1 MNWLTAQPKQ
11 TVARGS
17 LLATLICAIEATNS
31 HQAKTGQAVKRISKF
46 GEVSLL
52 ARKTSHTGEGD
63 GLGTKIPVEEMD
75 EGKCRIFCARHRWRC
90 VVKNVRG
97 PGLLM

>member
-1 MNWLTAQPKQ
+1 MNWSAAQPKQ

-31 HQAKTGQAVKRISKF
+31 HQAKTGQAAKRISKL

-52 ARKTSHTGEGD
+52 ARKTNHS
-63 GLGTKIPVEEMD
+63 LGKVQD
-75 EGKCRIFCARHRWRC
+75 FLCASSAA
-90 VVKNVRG
+90 VRG
-97 PGLLM
+97 